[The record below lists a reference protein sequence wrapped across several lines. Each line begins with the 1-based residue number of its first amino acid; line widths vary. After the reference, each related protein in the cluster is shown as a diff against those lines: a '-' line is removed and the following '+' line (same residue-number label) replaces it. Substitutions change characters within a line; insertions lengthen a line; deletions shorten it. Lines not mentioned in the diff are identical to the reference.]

1 MVAHAATVDTV
12 PSVESVIARLERLP
26 ISRELTVARIVIGS
40 ATFFD
45 AYTVLAIAYA
55 MPVLAREWNL
65 TPGQIGAIL
74 SAGYLGQ
81 FFGALFFGWLAER
94 IGRLNVLL
102 ITVVVFTSMDLA
114 CLFAWDATSMMAFRF
129 VQGIGTGGEV
139 PVASAYMNEFVSA
152 KRRGRFFLLYEV
164 LFLFGLLSA
173 GLIGYFLVPIYG
185 WQAMFIVGLAPA
197 ILTIPM
203 RWFMVESPRWLLTV
217 GRAQQASDIVARM
230 ENGLIRRG
238 TTLEPPSTAIRPLDK
253 TRSDIRELFRGI
265 YRPRTIMLV
274 ALWVCSYM
282 IANGLIT
289 WLPTLYRQIF
299 QLPLQTSLAYG
310 FTTSAFGCL
319 AALFCA
325 LYIDKVGRKVWYTS
339 AFFLAAVP
347 MVILAILG
355 ATSALEVL
363 IFATA
368 AYAIIQTVTFSLYL
382 YSAELYPTACALL
395 VRASEARGC
404 ASRHRRI
411 LPRTSCSSRC
421 GSALHD
427 CQWFDHLVADP
438 VPPDFSATSS
448 NEPCLWFH
456 HKRLRM
462 SRSAILCS
470 LYRQGRPKGLVHVG
484 ILPRRCPNGDPSNFG
499 SDLCPGSAHLR
510 HGGIRHNPNRDVLS
524 LPLFGGTL
532 PHPLARCWCGL
543 RKRVAAHRVVHRTLA
558 GRMGGW
564 KL

>member
-1 MVAHAATVDTV
+1 MVGHAATVDTV

-114 CLFAWDATSMMAFRF
+114 CLFAWNATSMMAFRF

-185 WQAMFIVGLAPA
+185 WQSMFIVGLAPA

-217 GRAQQASDIVARM
+217 GRAKQASDIVARM
-230 ENGLIRRG
+230 ENGLMRRG
-238 TTLEPPSTAIRPLDK
+238 TTLEPPSTSIRALD
-253 TRSDIRELFRGI
+253 TARSDIRELFRGI
-265 YRPRTIMLV
+265 
-274 ALWVCSYM
+274 
-282 IANGLIT
+282 
-289 WLPTLYRQIF
+289 
-299 QLPLQTSLAYG
+299 
-310 FTTSAFGCL
+310 
-319 AALFCA
+319 
-325 LYIDKVGRKVWYTS
+325 
-339 AFFLAAVP
+339 
-347 MVILAILG
+347 
-355 ATSALEVL
+355 
-363 IFATA
+363 
-368 AYAIIQTVTFSLYL
+368 
-382 YSAELYPTACALL
+382 
-395 VRASEARGC
+395 
-404 ASRHRRI
+404 
-411 LPRTSCSSRC
+411 
-421 GSALHD
+421 
-427 CQWFDHLVADP
+427 
-438 VPPDFSATSS
+438 
-448 NEPCLWFH
+448 
-456 HKRLRM
+456 
-462 SRSAILCS
+462 
-470 LYRQGRPKGLVHVG
+470 
-484 ILPRRCPNGDPSNFG
+484 
-499 SDLCPGSAHLR
+499 
-510 HGGIRHNPNRDVLS
+510 
-524 LPLFGGTL
+524 
-532 PHPLARCWCGL
+532 
-543 RKRVAAHRVVHRTLA
+543 
-558 GRMGGW
+558 
-564 KL
+564 

>member
-1 MVAHAATVDTV
+1 MVAPSAVLA
-12 PSVESVIARLERLP
+12 PSVESIIARLERLP

-230 ENGLIRRG
+230 ENGLMRRG
-238 TTLEPPSTAIRPLDK
+238 VALEPPSAAVRPLDK
-253 TRSDIRELFRGI
+253 ARSDIRELFRGI
-265 YRPRTIMLV
+265 YLPRTVMLV

-339 AFFLAAVP
+339 A
-347 MVILAILG
+347 
-355 ATSALEVL
+355 
-363 IFATA
+363 
-368 AYAIIQTVTFSLYL
+368 LYL
-382 YSAELYPTACALL
+382 YSAELYPTRLRAVGAGFGSAWLRIASSIGPLL
-395 VRASEARGC
+395 VGWVVGNYSINYVFVVFG
-404 ASRHRRI
+404 I
-411 LPRTSCSSRC
+411 VL
-421 GSALHD
+421 
-427 CQWFDHLVADP
+427 
-438 VPPDFSATSS
+438 
-448 NEPCLWFH
+448 
-456 HKRLRM
+456 
-462 SRSAILCS
+462 AI
-470 LYRQGRPKGLVHVG
+470 
-484 ILPRRCPNGDPSNFG
+484 
-499 SDLCPGSAHLR
+499 
-510 HGGIRHNPNRDVLS
+510 GGIICLLFAIETKGRVLEELS
-524 LPLFGGTL
+524 P
-532 PHPLARCWCGL
+532 
-543 RKRVAAHRVVHRTLA
+543 
-558 GRMGGW
+558 
-564 KL
+564 